1 MQTTR
6 IDTLNLGSEAI
17 DILKRAFLYD
27 DATLA
32 EGTAEDIAGLP
43 SGLKIQLRKLF
54 PNLSTVTVAAPAPVV
69 TAKPNS
75 LLELVL
81 KRIASGDKS
90 PGLRR
95 VARKLGIESVAR
107 LDGKVS
113 IETTISYLSH
123 LEDGGS
129 VRTSWK
135 DHEIVSIDELS
146 AKLRISPTDDTD

>member
-54 PNLSTVTVAAPAPVV
+54 PNLSPVTVAAPAPVV

-75 LLELVL
+75 LLENLDDRPQAIELGHRDVAML
-81 KRIASGDKS
+81 EGFEVCRHRPSNGRPPAHHDKCSPICRLFPQCSTCHVCGHCPLRGEPSCEHQEAKDKS
-90 PGLRR
+90 
-95 VARKLGIESVAR
+95 
-107 LDGKVS
+107 
-113 IETTISYLSH
+113 
-123 LEDGGS
+123 
-129 VRTSWK
+129 
-135 DHEIVSIDELS
+135 
-146 AKLRISPTDDTD
+146 